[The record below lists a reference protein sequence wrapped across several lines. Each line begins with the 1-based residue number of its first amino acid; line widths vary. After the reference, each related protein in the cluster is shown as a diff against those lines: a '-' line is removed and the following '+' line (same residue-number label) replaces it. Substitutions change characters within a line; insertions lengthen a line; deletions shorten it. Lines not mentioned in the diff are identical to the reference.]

1 MITGRR
7 PREVKQPPLFRAVL
21 VTEFCAFTKQFVAA
35 LDARHCQSTFFMS
48 VTPAANCHGAG
59 YQSVN
64 RCGKREIPAP
74 QAAALAPWHSAEE
87 LT

>member
-1 MITGRR
+1 VITRRR

-21 VTEFCAFTKQFVAA
+21 VTKFCTFTKQFVAA
-35 LDARHCQSTFFMS
+35 LDARHRQSTFSMS
-48 VTPAANCHGAG
+48 VAPAANCRGAG
-59 YQSVN
+59 HQSVN

-74 QAAALAPWHSAEE
+74 QAAALAQWHSAEE